1 MIIKRKLFAFSLL
14 PTQAIQNQRDEVK
27 RFEAETGMKRTGLQK
42 AIAVGPNSDYGKKF
56 NEWKNNQ

>member
-1 MIIKRKLFAFSLL
+1 MIIKRKLFVSLL
-14 PTQAIQNQRDEVK
+14 PTQAIQNKRDEIK